1 MKRPER
7 SCKTTTKALMKL
19 TFTEDYDF
27 ADDSDASVSSDGDD
41 RKSVDTSSVQTSH
54 LDEDKT
60 ETSSLQ
66 SEDVESNASRFVKS
80 FGLKLEMNNWIGALV
95 KQIWSISINFLPLY
109 LHKSLPLGPF
119 LFISMIKYNQNM
131 YRISCTHLA
140 LSHLLK
146 SFLTILIY
154 FVFSKPIC

>member
-1 MKRPER
+1 
-7 SCKTTTKALMKL
+7 MKL

-41 RKSVDTSSVQTSH
+41 RKSVDTSSFQTSH

-80 FGLKLEMNNWIGALV
+80 FGLKLEMNN
-95 KQIWSISINFLPLY
+95 
-109 LHKSLPLGPF
+109 
-119 LFISMIKYNQNM
+119 
-131 YRISCTHLA
+131 
-140 LSHLLK
+140 
-146 SFLTILIY
+146 
-154 FVFSKPIC
+154 